1 MLETQQK
8 RQRLQDS
15 MQSEDAS
22 VPVSS
27 SLLKLKGT
35 LKKLTSAGLAVGLL
49 FSSSVAYAIGT
60 IKQVRVG
67 QDTQKTRIVF
77 DLQDK
82 AKFQVRMLNNPSRV
96 MVVFNHVDNNIS
108 FNEKTFNDS
117 RLYKM
122 QVSDKGNQTQ
132 VTMQLHKTL
141 DISSFHLGENAH
153 GFNRLVIDLKDAAE
167 NSPKPKIVPAKQ
179 DVKAQPQLAA
189 KHTPETTDEIAQSAT
204 KEVTQSSV
212 TTSVEAKQK
221 ESQTPAV
228 VAKSETPSEEKPQDA
243 IDKSVDILLG
253 TQLPEKAVA
262 EEVEGKALV
271 TKAGEKAITEK
282 TEQPEAAQTKTA
294 QKSELVVADKPEQT
308 KQTSVKAAKAENQE
322 HEVAKAELKASVQ
335 KIVKS
340 PVGNGHELVVALDAG
355 HGGKDPGAVNRQT
368 RIMEKDVTLQMAKQ
382 LKRQIDAQPN
392 MRAVLIREK
401 DVFIPLYERQ
411 KIAKSKG
418 ADIFISIHAD
428 AFEDERV
435 HGGSVYVLSRR
446 GASSHMARLLAK
458 SENAYLQDVKL
469 SGFDDDVAY
478 ALSDLS
484 RRSNIDHSQKLAKS
498 VLFEMDKKLAMHRA
512 HVQSAQFAVLKAID
526 MPSMLIE
533 TAFISNP
540 KEARNLVNPLF
551 QKKMAN
557 AIVSGLNHYIET
569 HRQAPAQ
576 EPNTLFVR
584 YEVKS
589 GDNLTMIAKKFNV
602 TVAKIKHHNGI
613 RNANRLYVGKRL
625 RIPVSQ
631 DLLAKIDQ
639 IS

>member
-1 MLETQQK
+1 
-8 RQRLQDS
+8 

-67 QDTQKTRIVF
+67 QDVQKTRIVF

-82 AKFQVRMLNNPSRV
+82 AKFQIRMLNNPSRV

-167 NSPKPKIVPAKQ
+167 NSPKPKIVPAKKE
-179 DVKAQPQLAA
+179 VKAQPQLAA
-189 KHTPETTDEIAQSAT
+189 KHTPETTAEIAQPAT

-212 TTSVEAKQK
+212 ITSVEAKQK
-221 ESQTPAV
+221 EVQTPAV
-228 VAKSETPSEEKPQDA
+228 VAEPEIQSEEKPQDA

-253 TQLPEKAVA
+253 TKLPEKVVA
-262 EEVEGKALV
+262 EEAEGKALV

-282 TEQPEAAQTKTA
+282 TEPLEAAQTKIA

-308 KQTSVKAAKAENQE
+308 KQTSAKAAKAENQE

-335 KIVKS
+335 KIVKP
-340 PVGNGHELVVALDAG
+340 PVGNGLELVVALDAG

-498 VLFEMDKKLAMHRA
+498 VLFEMDKKLTMHRA

-569 HRQAPAQ
+569 HRQAPVQA
-576 EPNTLFVR
+576 PNTLFVR

-589 GDNLTMIAKKFNV
+589 GDNLTTIAKKFNV

-613 RNANRLYVGKRL
+613 RNANRLYVGKSL